1 VIINRSST
9 PNKGEKMKTYKAI
22 ADWTTTHELM
32 IEANNIDEALDKGAL
47 GQVVM
52 EKRISSAGYVVKKIE
67 EIGDVKENGMD
78 KTND

>member
-1 VIINRSST
+1 
-9 PNKGEKMKTYKAI
+9 MKTYKAI
-22 ADWTTTHELM
+22 AEWTTTHELM